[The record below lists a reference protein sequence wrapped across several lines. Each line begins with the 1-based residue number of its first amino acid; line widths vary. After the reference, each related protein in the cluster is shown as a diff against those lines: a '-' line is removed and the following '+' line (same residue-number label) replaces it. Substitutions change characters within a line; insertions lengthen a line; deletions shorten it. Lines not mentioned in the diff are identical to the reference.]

1 MGSLVANCVYKAFTS
16 VWRENKHGALQRER
30 AGRNGARLS
39 TLSGWWEQIILF
51 LSLLHFNIFLIFY
64 TKHSFYC
71 TKLLCMKLC
80 VETSVVSL
88 VAEGRGRAEEPHPPS
103 GFLSSTSPLEVA
115 RVNSKAIHYAPR
127 EIPYSL
133 YFTINSFIEGTVT

>member
-1 MGSLVANCVYKAFTS
+1 MELCRGKGLEGTVPDYPRSLGGGNRSLYFCHY
-16 VWRENKHGALQRER
+16 
-30 AGRNGARLS
+30 
-39 TLSGWWEQIILF
+39 F
-51 LSLLHFNIFLIFY
+51 LYFNIFLIFY

-71 TKLLCMKLC
+71 AKLLCMKLC

-103 GFLSSTSPLEVA
+103 GFLSSTLPLEVA